1 MDLEDYFHPTEVQ
14 AQVATASWDAVA
26 PRVERSTRRILDL
39 LDEHAVRA
47 TFFVLGWVAARRP
60 KLVAEVAGRGHEI
73 ACHSFWHQLVYHLT
87 PSEFRADTEDARK
100 AIEDAGG
107 VSPRAYRAPSDSV
120 TAASLWALDILAEL
134 GFTHDSSVYPIVHDR
149 YGIPG
154 FPRHAH
160 LRQTGGGPILEVPP
174 ATVRLSARRVAP
186 VGGGAYLRLFP
197 YCYTAAGIRRL
208 NEDEGRPACIYVHP
222 WEVDEDQ
229 PRLPLGALARLRTY
243 TGLRGMHRKLDRL
256 LTEFRF
262 SSLAAVHPFPPP
274 AQAAN

>member
-1 MDLEDYFHPTEVQ
+1 MRL
-14 AQVATASWDAVA
+14 
-26 PRVERSTRRILDL
+26 RRELRDRP
-39 LDEHAVRA
+39 A
-47 TFFVLGWVAARRP
+47 VLGWVAARRP

-107 VSPRAYRAPSDSV
+107 VSPRAYRAPSYSV

-149 YGIPG
+149 SGIPG